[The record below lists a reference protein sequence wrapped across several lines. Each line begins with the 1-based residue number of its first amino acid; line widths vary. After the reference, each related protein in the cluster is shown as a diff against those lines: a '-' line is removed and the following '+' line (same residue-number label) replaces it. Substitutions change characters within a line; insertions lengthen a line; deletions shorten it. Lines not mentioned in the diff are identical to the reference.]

1 MYFWRAIMYV
11 LQIRHKDDEW
21 RTYYKYHKYYIS
33 VLFAYIKARF
43 DLLFI
48 NDIQLRIHKVEP
60 NEIV

>member
-1 MYFWRAIMYV
+1 MYV
-11 LQIRHKDDEW
+11 LQIRHKNDTEW
-21 RTYYKYHKYYIS
+21 RTYHKYHKYYVS

-48 NDIQLRIHKVEP
+48 NDVYLRIHKIEP